1 MKFFV
6 TGSTGYIG
14 TAVVAA
20 LVKAGHQVTGLVHNS
35 EKEALLKS
43 LGATP
48 LLGGLEAV
56 NPWKDKAAQHE
67 AVLHLGFAKE
77 GNPADIDKKVVETL
91 LPALQGGGVTQSF
104 VYTSGVWVL
113 GNTQGKSAD
122 ESSSTDKAFA
132 MVAWRP
138 VVEQIV
144 LKSSSRQLATAI
156 IRPGLVYGG
165 KSGILAMMWGGVLKD
180 GAATTVGD
188 GQNHWPMVHRDD
200 LAQLYRLVAEK
211 RATGVFHGVDGV
223 AVKYAEVAQTVSQ
236 AAGKGGSVKAWPLEE
251 ARKAMGLFAEALTLD
266 QMVAAKR
273 PAELGWKCSH
283 GSFAASAAQAFK
295 EFQA

>member
-1 MKFFV
+1 MKIFI

-43 LGATP
+43 LGAAT
-48 LLGGLEAV
+48 LMGGLQGV
-56 NPWKDKAAQHE
+56 DPWKGQAAEHE

-77 GNPADIDKKVVETL
+77 GNPAEIDQKVVETI
-91 LPALQGGGVTQSF
+91 LPALQAGGVTHSF

-113 GNTQGKSAD
+113 GNTQGKAAD
-122 ESSSTDKAFA
+122 ESGSTDKAFA

-138 VVEQIV
+138 AVEQIV
-144 LKSSSRQLATAI
+144 LKASSRQLATAV

-165 KSGILAMMWGGVLKD
+165 KAGILAMLWGGALKD
-180 GAATTVGD
+180 GAVTTVGD
-188 GQNHWPMVHRDD
+188 GQNHWPMIHRDD

-223 AVKYAEVAQTVSQ
+223 AVKYNEIAKAVSQ
-236 AAGKGGSVKAWPLEE
+236 AAGKGGAVKAWPLEE
-251 ARKAMGLFAEALTLD
+251 AKKMMGVFAEALTLD
-266 QMVAAKR
+266 QIVTAKHSG
-273 PAELGWKCSH
+273 ELGWKCAH
-283 GSFAASAAQAFK
+283 ASFAASASQAFK
-295 EFQA
+295 EFLA